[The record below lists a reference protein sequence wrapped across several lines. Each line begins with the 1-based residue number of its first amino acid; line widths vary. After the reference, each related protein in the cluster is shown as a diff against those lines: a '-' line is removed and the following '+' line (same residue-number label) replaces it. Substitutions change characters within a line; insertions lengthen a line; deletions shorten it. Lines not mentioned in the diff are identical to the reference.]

1 MEQMNTTSTEALTE
15 EQLRD
20 AGASTAYIS
29 YYRTAKQ
36 MGESTASTVHAE
48 KVVREGVTYPGG
60 GFHEALWSDNTRRGG
75 DNPFGADNRN
85 SRILEQAGVYP
96 YY

>member
-48 KVVREGVTYPGG
+48 KVVREGVTYPGFMVCRSG
-60 GFHEALWSDNTRRGG
+60 LSPSVERCGLRPVTAQGHNSLSKRG
-75 DNPFGADNRN
+75 R
-85 SRILEQAGVYP
+85 L
-96 YY
+96 